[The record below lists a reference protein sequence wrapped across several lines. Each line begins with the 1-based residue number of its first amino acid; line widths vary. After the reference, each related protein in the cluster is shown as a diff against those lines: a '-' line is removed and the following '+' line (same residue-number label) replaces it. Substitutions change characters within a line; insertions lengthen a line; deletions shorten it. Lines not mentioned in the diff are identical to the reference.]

1 MKRICV
7 LRGIRRCVAGNRWLV
22 VVILFGVVSFSAAP
36 LRAGSDWLKS
46 GREMLNKLGG
56 GSSGGSSGG
65 AGLSYSEI
73 AAGLKDA
80 LRVGSEAVV
89 ARLGKTGGFEL
100 DPAVHIPLP
109 ENLQTVKKA
118 LSRIGMAGMFDDLE
132 QKLNQAAEV
141 ATPKAKDLFLQAI
154 SEMTID
160 DAKAIYQ
167 GPDDAATQ
175 YFRQKMG
182 PELAREMGPVVSASL
197 DEVGAVQTYDK
208 IMGQYKSLPFVPDVK
223 EDLDKYVVEKGVD
236 GIFYYL
242 GKEEAAIRSDPLKQS
257 TTLLKQLFGK

>member
-1 MKRICV
+1 
-7 LRGIRRCVAGNRWLV
+7 
-22 VVILFGVVSFSAAP
+22 
-36 LRAGSDWLKS
+36 
-46 GREMLNKLGG
+46 MLNKLGSSTAAG
-56 GSSGGSSGG
+56 GSGG
-65 AGLSYSEI
+65 GLSTDQI
-73 AAGLKDA
+73 AAGLKEA
-80 LRVGSEAVV
+80 LQVGSEAVV